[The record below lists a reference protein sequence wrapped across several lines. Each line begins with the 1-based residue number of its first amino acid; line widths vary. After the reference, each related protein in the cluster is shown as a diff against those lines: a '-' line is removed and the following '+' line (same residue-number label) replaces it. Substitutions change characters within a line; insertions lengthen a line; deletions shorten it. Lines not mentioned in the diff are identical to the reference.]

1 MVQYITGQEPVT
13 VQLGRTNLLIHLKLF
28 LSYRKSNLR
37 DHHQPIWTLIFQLKW
52 IDEFIWPEPPQNF
65 VPPLPVEAPIDV
77 NQPSM
82 SKIEDTEMVVDAEP
96 LSVEARYSDN
106 VDDEGYIKVGSK
118 RKNYRRKRRQATPAL
133 TALVNR
139 RKCMFTETKLTLIHQ
154 QSILLTTTINE

>member
-1 MVQYITGQEPVT
+1 MKRKERKVNLVENQSSAAGHTVKVSVQCDAVNVVQYITGQEPVT

-52 IDEFIWPEPPQNF
+52 IDEFIWPELPQNF

-118 RKNYRRKRRQATPAL
+118 RKN
-133 TALVNR
+133 
-139 RKCMFTETKLTLIHQ
+139 
-154 QSILLTTTINE
+154 